1 VIFVG
6 KFVIAKQL
14 AGKALVSNDGE
25 GVGRIVDLS
34 VNEVTGKI
42 MSIIAEGNPDS
53 VTARKMRKE
62 DGMLVIPYSSVLAV
76 GDYIIL
82 DKKALSAA

>member
-14 AGKALVSNDGE
+14 AGKTLVSNDGE
-25 GVGRIVDLS
+25 GIGRVVDLA

-42 MSIIAEGNPDS
+42 ISIIAEGNPDS

-62 DGMLVIPYSSVLAV
+62 DGLLVIPYSAVLAV
-76 GDYIIL
+76 SDYIIL
-82 DKKALSAA
+82 DKKAIAAA

>member
-1 VIFVG
+1 MG

-14 AGKALVSNDGE
+14 AGKMLVSNDGE
-25 GVGRIVDLS
+25 GIGRIIDLS

-42 MSIIAEGNPDS
+42 MSLIAEGNPDS

-62 DGMLVIPYSSVLAV
+62 DGMLVIPYSAVLAV
-76 GDYIIL
+76 SDYIIL
-82 DKKALSAA
+82 DKKAITAA